1 MDLTGTMTERESRNK
16 MIKKV
21 LLLIIFT
28 SSTIFAS
35 ADQKNSEIDDPNDL
49 QTLNPPASVFDIHHH
64 QLQQQT
70 TNNNSLIEEENL
82 LPSNIFNHT
91 NILSSELDGLL
102 DNDKPHEFYS
112 FPVKIL
118 LSTLAT
124 TTSLITISGNLL
136 VIFSFFIDHQI
147 RNPTNYFLL
156 SLSISDFLIGVFSMP
171 LYTLYLMMG
180 RWPFG
185 KIICNLWLSLDYT
198 VCLTSIYTVL
208 FITIDRF
215 CSVKIPAKYRK
226 WRSRNKIIWMIIL
239 TWLIPM
245 FLFFSSIFI
254 WSWGTEFNEHSCDV
268 GWSSNV
274 TFALTLNIGYFWT
287 TLTVMIVLYCFIY
300 QVAKNL
306 EQRSR
311 NKARKV
317 TSVVSHRHNFSNKQL
332 ANAME
337 NSCVVPS
344 QNIVELNMATNSE
357 NNDNNTDISRVNGG
371 NEYKLLQKS
380 DPLDKLKQ
388 SHVVKALAN
397 GKETADIEEFILLN

>member
-1 MDLTGTMTERESRNK
+1 MNK
-16 MIKKV
+16 NIQ
-21 LLLIIFT
+21 LLIIFINLK
-28 SSTIFAS
+28 IFAS
-35 ADQKNSEIDDPNDL
+35 ANYQTSITDDPNDL
-49 QTLNPPASVFDIHHH
+49 KTLSSHDIDLNINY
-64 QLQQQT
+64 QKQQQE
-70 TNNNSLIEEENL
+70 NNSLIEAGNQ
-82 LPSNIFNHT
+82 LPLSLFNQT
-91 NILSSELDGLL
+91 EILSSELDKLL
-102 DNDKPHEFYS
+102 DDKSQYS
-112 FPVKIL
+112 FSAKIL
-118 LSTLAT
+118 LSTLAI

-136 VIFSFFIDHQI
+136 VMFAFLIDHQI

-171 LYTLYLMMG
+171 LYTLYLMLG

-239 TWLIPM
+239 TWVIPV
-245 FLFFSSIFI
+245 FLFFPSTIM
-254 WSWGTEFNEHSCDV
+254 WSWGAEFDQYNCDV

-306 EQRSR
+306 EKRSR

-317 TSVVSHRHNFSNKQL
+317 NSVVSNRNNTGNKQVL
-332 ANAME
+332 NAQE
-337 NSCVVPS
+337 SSGVAS
-344 QNIVELNMATNSE
+344 SLIKAEAKTEATSK
-357 NNDNNTDISRVNGG
+357 NDINTDRTKLNGVHQ
-371 NEYKLLQKS
+371 YTLLHMP
-380 DPLDKLKQ
+380 DTLDKQKQ
-388 SHVVKALAN
+388 PQDMILLTN
-397 GKETADIEEFILLN
+397 GKE